1 MPFVDSRCESPI
13 EEIQAVVDGTI
24 STEQAVCPDHI
35 NELENHQAE
44 IEREFFRL
52 NDKYEKVLNL
62 IRTVPIFDKN
72 TIL

>member
-44 IEREFFRL
+44 IERKFFRI
-52 NDKYEKVLNL
+52 NNK
-62 IRTVPIFDKN
+62 
-72 TIL
+72 